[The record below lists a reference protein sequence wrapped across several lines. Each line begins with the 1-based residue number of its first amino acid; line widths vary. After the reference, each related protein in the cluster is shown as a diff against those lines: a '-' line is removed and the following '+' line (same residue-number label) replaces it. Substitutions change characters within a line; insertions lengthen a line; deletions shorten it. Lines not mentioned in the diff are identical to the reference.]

1 MAKPSGAEVSGE
13 GKRILLVDDDADF
26 RSMLQAALE
35 LAGYPVNS
43 ARNGKEAQS
52 IQRSALADIL
62 ITDIFMP
69 ERDGF
74 EVIEAFRKEFPRTRI
89 IAISGGTRVMKT
101 DYLATAEL
109 IGVDAALQ
117 KPFDVEE
124 LLDLLRKI
132 AR

>member
-1 MAKPSGAEVSGE
+1 MSDERR
-13 GKRILLVDDDADF
+13 RILLVDDDADF
-26 RSMLQAALE
+26 RSMLKTALE

-52 IQRSALADIL
+52 IQRSAPADIL

-69 ERDGF
+69 ESDGF
-74 EVIEAFRKEFPRTRI
+74 EVIEAFRRDFPQTRI

-101 DYLATAEL
+101 DYLATAGL

-124 LLDLLRKI
+124 LLDLLRKV